1 MAQTFIAKGTSIF
14 TNPTASTIG
23 GAQFVRIVAT
33 SGAVEVTVQE
43 PFAVGN
49 GTEGKA
55 YLHAAGDS
63 IILEKKPLDRVT
75 APTSKA
81 HAVGSPRS

>member
-1 MAQTFIAKGTSIF
+1 MAQTFIAKGTSVF
-14 TNPTASTIG
+14 TNPNASTIG

-33 SGAVEVTVQE
+33 SGAVEIIVQE
-43 PFAVGN
+43 PSAVGS
-49 GTEGKA
+49 GTEGRV

-63 IILEKKPLDRVT
+63 VIIEKKPLDRVT